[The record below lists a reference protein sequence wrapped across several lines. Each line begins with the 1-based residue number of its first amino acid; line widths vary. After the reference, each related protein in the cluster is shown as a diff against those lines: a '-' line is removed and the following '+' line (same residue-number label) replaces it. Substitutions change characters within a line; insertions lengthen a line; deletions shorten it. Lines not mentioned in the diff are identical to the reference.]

1 MSDVIVAMKEE
12 PKMIKF
18 CRNLV
23 EAYDELTGLGFPS
36 NDVFNGVIAE
46 IDRKS
51 EGK

>member
-1 MSDVIVAMKEE
+1 MSDVTVAMQEE

-18 CRNLV
+18 CRNMV
-23 EAYDELTGLGFPS
+23 EAYDELAELGFPS
-36 NDVFNGVIAE
+36 NDVFKGLIAE